1 MLNDINTACCFTGH
15 REIPKNEINAL
26 SDALDFEI
34 ERHFT
39 EYGVTEF
46 ISGGAIGFDLLAA
59 EAVIKAKQKHPS
71 IKLILAIPCE
81 NHNKGWSAENTSKFL
96 YALNHCDSSV
106 VLSDH
111 YYRGCMH
118 NRNRYMLN
126 HSAYCISYCTKSSGG
141 TFYTL
146 SLAKKSNKII
156 TELLKD
162 RP

>member
-1 MLNDINTACCFTGH
+1 MSNNINTACCFTGH
-15 REIPKNEINAL
+15 RDIPTAEIDTL
-26 SDALDFEI
+26 SKALDYEI

-39 EYGVTEF
+39 EYGVTDF

-59 EAVIKAKQKHPS
+59 EAVIRAKKQHPS
-71 IKLILAIPCE
+71 IRLILALPCA
-81 NHNKGWSAENTSKFL
+81 NHSRGWSAQNISKLNF
-96 YALNHCDSSV
+96 ALAHSDDTVC
-106 VLSDH
+106 LSEH

-126 HSAYCISYCTKSSGG
+126 NSAYCISYCTKDTGG

-156 TELLKD
+156 TEL
-162 RP
+162 